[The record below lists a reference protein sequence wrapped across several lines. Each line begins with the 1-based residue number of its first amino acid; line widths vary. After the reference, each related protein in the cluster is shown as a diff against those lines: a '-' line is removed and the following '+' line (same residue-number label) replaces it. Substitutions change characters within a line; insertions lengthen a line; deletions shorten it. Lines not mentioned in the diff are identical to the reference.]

1 MTAHAEKQEMSWQA
15 REEALEMQRQFLDVR
30 RVLEGGQKE
39 QCALTLCVLFS
50 HQQTAVE
57 LHRFHCQQAVES
69 I

>member
-39 QCALTLCVLFS
+39 RCALSLCVLFS
-50 HQQTAVE
+50 HHQMAVE
-57 LHRFHCQQAVES
+57 SHRFHCQQAVES